1 MAAECVELAQE
12 QGVLVPDPLVIS
24 GVGISQV
31 DLKAFPLREHAGVLR
46 LEKQSELWSFDS
58 LAEGGSARMWQMR
71 PWAWLCSV
79 QTSASTYPLLS

>member
-12 QGVLVPDPLVIS
+12 QGVLVLDPLVIS

-31 DLKAFPLREHAGVLR
+31 DLKAFLLREYAGVLR

-71 PWAWLCSV
+71 PWAWLFSV
-79 QTSASTYPLLS
+79 QTSESTYPSLS